1 MARGR
6 KASPTVLLS
15 ILLTV
20 VLIGGL
26 MHDSHAQTTAKPI
39 KLTYAQFQPATAALS
54 KTNTEFAQ
62 EIEKRTNGRV
72 QIQIFQSGSLLG
84 APPMFQ
90 GIRNGIADMGNGITS
105 YNPGNFPFTMM
116 VELPSAAESGW
127 ALSNAYYDFFEKYQL
142 KEWNDVHVLTVC
154 GPSFGVMLVGTGK
167 SPIRTLE
174 DMKGR
179 SIRTN
184 FADYTT
190 ALGATVKDVPM
201 TEVYDSISKGVL
213 DGVQT
218 NSEPLK
224 SWKLADVTKYITLF
238 FGPVMPSNVIY
249 NVMNKNKW
257 NSLPSDVQK
266 IITEVSREYS
276 GKLGS
281 TWDEQLVQGLEY
293 AKSVGDTIFVLPK
306 DEATRWSAAIMP
318 LVDKRL
324 KDIVGKGFSQKET
337 DEAWKY
343 FNSRVAYWNGQ
354 QASHNVVPVRTQM
367 EALLKK

>member
-1 MARGR
+1 MEKKRCA
-6 KASPTVLLS
+6 AVFVALLFFCPA
-15 ILLTV
+15 
-20 VLIGGL
+20 VLIIGGTKNC
-26 MHDSHAQTTAKPI
+26 DAQGAAKPI
-39 KLTYAQFQPATAALS
+39 KLTYALFQPATAALS
-54 KTNTEFAQ
+54 KTNTAFAQ

-84 APPMFQ
+84 APAMFQ
-90 GIRNGIADMGNGITS
+90 GIRNGIADIGNGITS

-127 ALSNAYYDFFEKYQL
+127 ALSNAYYDFFEKYQP
-142 KEWNDVHVLTVC
+142 KEWGDVHVLTVC

-249 NVMNKNKW
+249 NVMNRNKW
-257 NSLPSDVQK
+257 NSLPPDVQK

-276 GKLGS
+276 AKLGL

-293 AKSVGDTIFVLPK
+293 AKSVGDNIFVLPK
-306 DEATRWSAAIMP
+306 DEAARWSAAIMP
-318 LVDKRL
+318 LIDKRL
-324 KDIVGKGFSQKET
+324 KDIIGKGFSQKET

-354 QASHNVVPVRTQM
+354 QASHNVAPVRTQM
-367 EALLKK
+367 ETLLKK

>member
-1 MARGR
+1 MTTWKRRTTVFLAIVF
-6 KASPTVLLS
+6 AVLLMS
-15 ILLTV
+15 G
-20 VLIGGL
+20 LIEKAY
-26 MHDSHAQTTAKPI
+26 SQQAAKPI
-39 KLTYAQFQPATAALS
+39 KLTYALFMPATSAIS
-54 KTNTEFAQ
+54 KKNTEYAQ

-84 APPMFQ
+84 APAMYQ

-105 YNPGNFPFTMM
+105 YSPGNFPFTMI

-127 ALSNAYYDFFEKYQL
+127 AVSNAYYDFMQKYEP
-142 KEWNDVHVLTVC
+142 KEWNDVHPLTVC

-167 SPIRTLE
+167 TPIHKLE
-174 DMKGR
+174 DLKGK

-184 FADYTT
+184 FAEITT

-224 SWKLADVTKYITLF
+224 SWKLGDVTKYITLF

-249 NVMNKNKW
+249 NIMNKNKW
-257 NSLPSDVQK
+257 NSLPPDIQK
-266 IITEVSREYS
+266 VITDVSREYS
-276 GKLGS
+276 GKLGL

-293 AKSVGDTIFVLPK
+293 AKSVGDTIYVLPK
-306 DEATRWSAAIMP
+306 EEAARWTAAIMP
-318 LVDKRL
+318 FVDTRL
-324 KDIVGKGFSQKET
+324 KSLTAKGFTQKEV
-337 DEAWKY
+337 DDAWDY
-343 FNSRVAYWNGQ
+343 FKSRVAYWNGQ
-354 QASHNVVPVRTQM
+354 QAKNNVVPVQAQM
-367 EALLKK
+367 EAVLKK

>member
-1 MARGR
+1 MAKQR
-6 KASPTVLLS
+6 KAAMIMVVS
-15 ILLTV
+15 ILFSAA
-20 VLIGGL
+20 LIMGMIG
-26 MHDSHAQTTAKPI
+26 DGYAQTAAKPM
-39 KLTYAQFQPATAALS
+39 KLTYALFQPATAALS
-54 KTNTEFAQ
+54 KTNTAFAQ

-72 QIQIFQSGSLLG
+72 QITIHQSGSLLT
-84 APPMFQ
+84 APAMYQ
-90 GIRNGIADMGNGITS
+90 GIRNGIADIGNGISS

-127 ALSNAYYDFFEKYQL
+127 AVSNAYYDFFQKFPM

-167 SPIRTLE
+167 TPIHTLE
-174 DMKGR
+174 QLKGK

-184 FADYTT
+184 FADYTA
-190 ALGATVKDVPM
+190 ALGATVKDLPM
-201 TEVYDSISKGVL
+201 TEVYDSITKGVL

-224 SWKLADVTKYITLF
+224 SWKLGDVTKFITLF
-238 FGPVMPSNVIY
+238 FGPAMPSNVIY
-249 NVMNKNKW
+249 NAMNKSKW
-257 NSLPSDVQK
+257 NSLPPDIQK
-266 IITEVSREYS
+266 IITDVSREYS
-276 GKLGS
+276 AKLGL

-293 AKSVGDTIFVLPK
+293 AKSVGDTIYVLPK
-306 DEATRWSAAIMP
+306 DEAARWTAAIMP

-324 KDIVGKGFSQKET
+324 KGIVAQGFPQKEV
-337 DEAWKY
+337 DDGWSY

-354 QASHNVVPVRTQM
+354 QAANNVLPVRAQM